1 MGLQIVDH
9 LSPGLARLAARCRN
23 RKPVLEAMGLEFESI
38 TVRAFTNPALRP
50 LPWRDKVDG
59 TPATLRKSGAMWQSV
74 KRPPVVTENSVT
86 CGSDRAYA
94 AIHQLG
100 GKTGRNHAATMP
112 PRPFFPIL
120 NGKLTPEAKRL
131 IEAVGHAKIKILLK

>member
-23 RKPVLEAMGLEFESI
+23 RKPVLEAMGLEFVSI
-38 TVRAFTNPALRP
+38 TKRAFTNPALRP

-59 TPATLRKSGAMWQSV
+59 TPATLRKSGAMWQSI
-74 KRPPVVTENSVT
+74 RVTDVTDHSVT
-86 CGSDRAYA
+86 AGSDRAYA

-131 IEAVGHAKIKILLK
+131 IEAVGHDKIKILLK